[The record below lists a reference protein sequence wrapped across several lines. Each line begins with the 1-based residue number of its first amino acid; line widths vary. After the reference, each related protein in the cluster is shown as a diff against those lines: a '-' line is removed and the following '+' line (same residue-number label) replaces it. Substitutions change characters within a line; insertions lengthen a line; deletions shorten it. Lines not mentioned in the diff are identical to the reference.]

1 MPGGM
6 TAADLAARRCSA
18 CNASTPRVPPERVR
32 ALLADLPEWTER
44 DAHLVRAWK
53 LRDFPAVM
61 KLVNRIA
68 EIAEAEQHH
77 PDFTVHDWNRLDVSI
92 WTHAIGGL
100 SENDFILA
108 AKISAII
115 A

>member
-1 MPGGM
+1 M
-6 TAADLAARRCSA
+6 TTASDLAARRCSA
-18 CNASTPRVPPERVR
+18 CNESTPRVAADRVR
-32 ALLADLPEWTER
+32 ALLAELPGWAER
-44 DAHLVRAWK
+44 DAHLVRSWK

-77 PDFTVHDWNRLDVSI
+77 PDFTVHDWNQLDVSI
-92 WTHAIGGL
+92 WTHAIGAL